1 MITAAFPVAVLRSV
15 WREAPPLLT
24 AIGGCP
30 PSAKVRAVGEGHPVR
45 IRAER
50 SDEELAAADIGGN
63 LIVVIQCPVWSRA
76 RTAGLEHAV
85 LVAADDGGLEA
96 VNALISEAIS
106 GEACLAPTLSGCTIE

>member
-1 MITAAFPVAVLRSV
+1 VWGLTEQTGDTRDRDLWHEYKRATRSLAAVRWPRGLRAMKAGSV
-15 WREAPPLLT
+15 TEP
-24 AIGGCP
+24 
-30 PSAKVRAVGEGHPVR
+30 
-45 IRAER
+45 ER

-96 VNALISEAIS
+96 VNALISEALS